1 MAWVILPNAILV
13 WILKYFVKGN
23 FFSRQ
28 NKQID
33 FEIMRIHIS
42 NIFFKACR
50 QLIVL
55 AFFLLVL
62 SVNGQIFI
70 NEFSASNATQI
81 EDTDFE
87 KYSDWIEL
95 YNAGATAQNLNG
107 YFVSD
112 DFKNPEKWR
121 ISSDLTIEAGGFL
134 LLWADGNDTENHANF
149 KLSADG
155 EELALYNPNAALL
168 DSISFGVQT
177 VDVSMGRTVDANA
190 NWSFFETATPKA
202 SNSTTSYESLV
213 YHVPEF
219 SIQGGFYTSTQTVEL
234 ATDLGGEIRYTT
246 DGSKPLLTSEKYTTP
261 IRITSTTIVRSRIF
275 IPNLLPGPIVT
286 HSYFINENSVET
298 KLPVV
303 SIATEPSNFWDP
315 NTGIYVQD
323 YKPLWEV
330 PINIEL
336 FENKGGN
343 RAAFNE
349 RAGCKVNGLWSWQ
362 LPQKMLGV
370 YFKKQHG
377 SKKLEYPLM
386 TQRKRSSYKSFSL
399 RASGSDWS
407 YTLFRDMLGHQSTM
421 LNMDLDIM
429 AFKPSLVYVNGQYM
443 GIHNIREKVN
453 DDYIEKSYQL
463 DSGSFDLVE
472 NEDFAESGDLQA
484 YNDLLL
490 LLSKELSNEANFD
503 AVANVMD
510 IENFTDYV
518 IAEMAVAN
526 TSINHNV
533 MAWKP
538 KQTGKWRWILMDVDR
553 GFFKP
558 NDHLIDFYSEQT
570 VWPFSKLLSNA
581 GYKAYFGKR
590 LADQLYTSYDPV
602 RMMMLIDKQKQ
613 AIQSELPKHVERWEG
628 RTSSYGD
635 ALSSVDDWSN
645 AINTMSTFVAQ
656 RPAALLKDLEN
667 YGFDGT
673 SALSLRVFPKNAGTL
688 TLNGLT
694 VSNTENNGLYLNNIP
709 VQLMAENRPGY
720 EFVGWSQAETTTLIQ
735 KGASWKYFD
744 GGDALGASW
753 NSPTYDDASW
763 SVGMAQLGY
772 GDGDEATEI
781 GYGSDSSDKHMTSY
795 FRKTISIT
803 AAQKSNSQI
812 TLNLLCDDGG
822 IVYLNG
828 VEVFRTNMPSG
839 SINYETPALS
849 SVFGSAE
856 DTFTPFAISTDH
868 FVVGENTLA
877 VEVHQRST
885 TSSDLS
891 FDLELL
897 SYQTD
902 TTRTVSNTKIHEI
915 TISENTALT
924 AVFKATDQC
933 IIPELISTD
942 TMLSKDCSPYL
953 VQGDVTVESNATLTV
968 EAGVEIWMPLAGNII
983 VKGSLNAIGTDD
995 NRIVFKRNPAT
1006 ETGSWGALLFQNT
1019 AQPSSLKY
1027 TSLEAAS
1034 QGPDPVFDIA
1044 AISAF
1049 DADLVLD
1056 HLTIENVKS
1065 NPITARYSDITLTN
1079 SKLHSEVTGDCI
1091 NVKYGKARIE
1101 NCQFLG
1107 NDQPDT
1113 DAIDY
1118 DGIEGGVI
1126 KNCFM
1131 SNFRGFNSD
1140 AIDIGEKSKDLVID
1154 SIVVCNI
1161 TDKGVSLGQ
1170 RSTASIKNAVFI
1182 NCNKGVAVK
1191 DSSNVLINRSVFYN
1205 NVDAVACYEKNLGSA
1220 GGNATVT
1227 NSILSNS
1234 SNKFFFVDAK
1244 STLESAYCLT
1254 DFTTDTS
1261 YPLNLQGNPRFT
1273 NPTFFDF
1280 YLQPNSLA
1288 LNAGMENGTA
1298 IDIGTVFPQPSFEP
1312 NVMISQIFTNLE
1324 NSNIPEFL
1332 TLYNPSNKTTDLSG
1346 YAFTKGISA
1355 VIPEGVFLEGKELL
1369 ILTKDA
1375 SATIWEGQN
1384 KQVLEWQSGKL
1395 SNTGES
1401 LHLQDRYG
1409 IAIDHLKYQED
1420 GRWPVNAFRGQYVLQ
1435 IKDDALDNHFAESW
1449 TAVKIDEAFVLGIF
1463 PVDVISEIYPNP
1475 SSGFFTI
1482 KSLKKNDLHIKVF
1495 SLSGQLLLESQ
1506 SEMQDIHT
1514 LDLSLFPRG
1523 VYYVKIAAE
1532 VHKLIKL

>member
-1 MAWVILPNAILV
+1 
-13 WILKYFVKGN
+13 
-23 FFSRQ
+23 
-28 NKQID
+28 
-33 FEIMRIHIS
+33 MRIQVP
-42 NIFFKACR
+42 NIFFKACGQR
-50 QLIVL
+50 IALVV
-55 AFFLLVL
+55 FLLAS
-62 SVNGQIFI
+62 SVNGQVLI
-70 NEFSASNATQI
+70 NEFSASNSTQI

-95 YNAGATAQNLNG
+95 YNAGTNAQNIKG
-107 YFVSD
+107 YFLTD
-112 DFKNPEKWR
+112 DFKEPEKWR

-134 LLWADGNDTENHANF
+134 LVWADGNDIENHTNF

-155 EELALYNPNAALL
+155 EEIALYNSNAALL

-202 SNSTTSYESLV
+202 SNSTTSYESFV

-219 SIQGGFYTSTQTVEL
+219 SIRGGFYTSSQDVEL
-234 ATDLGGEIRYTT
+234 TTDFGGEIRYTT
-246 DGSKPLLTSEKYTTP
+246 DGSKPLMTSEKYNTP
-261 IRITSTTIVRSRIF
+261 IPITNTTIVRSRIF
-275 IPNLLPGPIVT
+275 MPNFLPGPTVT
-286 HSYFINENSVET
+286 HTYFINENSVDA
-298 KLPVV
+298 KIPVV

-323 YKPLWEV
+323 FKPLWEV

-336 FENKGGN
+336 FENKGGD

-377 SKKLEYPLM
+377 TNKLEYPLM

-407 YTLFRDMLGHQSTM
+407 YTLFRDMLGHQSTV

-429 AFKPSLVYVNGQYM
+429 AFKPSLVYVNGEYM

-453 DDYIEKSYQL
+453 DDYIEKSYHL

-484 YNDLLL
+484 YNDLLVL
-490 LLSKELSNEANFD
+490 LNKELSDEANFD

-570 VWPFSKLLSNA
+570 VWPFSKLLNNA

-590 LADQLYTSYDPV
+590 LADQLYTSYNPD

-613 AIQSELPKHVERWEG
+613 AIESELPKHVERWEG

-645 AINTMSTFVAQ
+645 AVSALSSFVAQ
-656 RPAALLKDLEN
+656 RPAALLNDLEN

-673 SALSLRVFPKNAGTL
+673 SALSLRVFPTNAGTL

-694 VSNTENNGLYLNNIP
+694 VPNTENNGLYLNNVP
-709 VQLMAENRPGY
+709 VKLMAENRPGY
-720 EFVGWSQAETTTLIQ
+720 EFVGWSQAETITLIQ

-744 GGDALGASW
+744 GGAALGTSW
-753 NSPTYDDASW
+753 MTSAYDDASW
-763 SVGMAQLGY
+763 SIGMAQLGY

-781 GYGSDSSDKHMTSY
+781 GYGSDASDKHMTSY

-803 AAQKSNSQI
+803 AAQKANSQI

-822 IVYLNG
+822 IAYLNG
-828 VEVFRTNMPSG
+828 VEVLRTNMPSG
-839 SINYETPALS
+839 SINHETPALS
-849 SVFGSAE
+849 SVYGSAE
-856 DTFTPFAISTDH
+856 EAFTPFAISTDH
-868 FVVGENTLA
+868 LVVGDNTLA
-877 VEVHQRST
+877 VEVHQRNAN
-885 TSSDLS
+885 SSDTS

-902 TTRTVSNTKIHEI
+902 TTRSVSDTKIYDT
-915 TISENTALT
+915 TISENTGLT
-924 AVFKATDQC
+924 AVYKATDQC
-933 IIPELISTD
+933 VIPEVIATD
-942 TMLSKDCSPYL
+942 TTLSKDCSPYL
-953 VQGDVTVESNATLTV
+953 VQGNVTVESNATLTV
-968 EAGVEIWMPLAGNII
+968 EAGVEIWMPTAGNIT
-983 VKGSLNAIGTDD
+983 VNGLLNAVGTDE
-995 NRIVFKRNPAT
+995 NRIVFKENPQI

-1027 TSLEAAS
+1027 TSIEAAS

-1049 DADLVLD
+1049 NADLVLD

-1065 NPITARYSDITLTN
+1065 NPITARYSDVILTN
-1079 SKLHSEVTGDCI
+1079 SKLHSKVTGDCI

-1107 NDQPDT
+1107 NDEPDT

-1126 KNCFM
+1126 KNCLM

-1140 AIDIGEKSKDLVID
+1140 AIDIGEKSSDLMID

-1170 RSTASIKNAVFI
+1170 RSTATIKNAVFI
-1182 NCNKGVAVK
+1182 NCDKGVAVK
-1191 DSSNVLINRSVFYN
+1191 DSSNVSINRSVFYN
-1205 NVDAVACYEKNLGSA
+1205 NKDAVACYEKNLGSA
-1220 GGNATVT
+1220 GGNAIVT

-1234 SNKFFFVDAK
+1234 SNKPLFVDAK
-1244 STLESAYCLT
+1244 STLQSAYCLT
-1254 DFTTDTS
+1254 DFATDTS
-1261 YPLNLQGNPRFT
+1261 YPLNLQGNPKFT

-1280 YLQPNSLA
+1280 HLQPNSLA
-1288 LNAGMENGTA
+1288 LNAGMENETA
-1298 IDIGTVFPQPSFEP
+1298 IDLGTVFPQPSFEP

-1324 NSNIPEFL
+1324 NSDIPEFL
-1332 TLYNPSNKTTDLSG
+1332 TLYNPSNETADLSG

-1355 VIPEGVFLEGKELL
+1355 VIPEGLFLEGKEELF
-1369 ILTKDA
+1369 LTKDA
-1375 SATIWEGQN
+1375 SAIIWEKEN
-1384 KQVLEWQSGKL
+1384 IQVVEWQSGKL

-1401 LHLQDRYG
+1401 LELQDRFG
-1409 IAIDHLKYQED
+1409 ITIDHLKYQED
-1420 GRWPVNAFRGQYVLQ
+1420 GSWPESAFNGQYVLK
-1435 IKDDALDNHFAESW
+1435 IKSDALDNHFGESW
-1449 TAVKIDEAFVLGIF
+1449 TAVKIDDAFALGIF
-1463 PVDVISEIYPNP
+1463 PVDVFSEIYPNP
-1475 SSGFFTI
+1475 STGLFTI
-1482 KSLKKNDLHIKVF
+1482 KALQINDQHIKVF

-1506 SEMQDIHT
+1506 FEMKDIHT

-1523 VYYVKIAAE
+1523 IYYVKVGAE
-1532 VHKLIKL
+1532 VHKLLKL

>member
-1 MAWVILPNAILV
+1 
-13 WILKYFVKGN
+13 
-23 FFSRQ
+23 
-28 NKQID
+28 
-33 FEIMRIHIS
+33 
-42 NIFFKACR
+42 
-50 QLIVL
+50 
-55 AFFLLVL
+55 
-62 SVNGQIFI
+62 
-70 NEFSASNATQI
+70 
-81 EDTDFE
+81 
-87 KYSDWIEL
+87 
-95 YNAGATAQNLNG
+95 
-107 YFVSD
+107 
-112 DFKNPEKWR
+112 
-121 ISSDLTIEAGGFL
+121 
-134 LLWADGNDTENHANF
+134 
-149 KLSADG
+149 
-155 EELALYNPNAALL
+155 
-168 DSISFGVQT
+168 
-177 VDVSMGRTVDANA
+177 
-190 NWSFFETATPKA
+190 
-202 SNSTTSYESLV
+202 
-213 YHVPEF
+213 
-219 SIQGGFYTSTQTVEL
+219 
-234 ATDLGGEIRYTT
+234 
-246 DGSKPLLTSEKYTTP
+246 
-261 IRITSTTIVRSRIF
+261 
-275 IPNLLPGPIVT
+275 
-286 HSYFINENSVET
+286 
-298 KLPVV
+298 
-303 SIATEPSNFWDP
+303 
-315 NTGIYVQD
+315 
-323 YKPLWEV
+323 V

-336 FENKGGN
+336 FENKGGD

-377 SKKLEYPLM
+377 TNKLEYPLM

-407 YTLFRDMLGHQSTM
+407 YTLFRDILGHQSTV

-429 AFKPSLVYVNGQYM
+429 AFKPSLVYVNGEYM

-453 DDYIEKSYQL
+453 DDYIEKSYHL

-484 YNDLLL
+484 YNDLLVL
-490 LLSKELSNEANFD
+490 LNKELSDEANFD

-538 KQTGKWRWILMDVDR
+538 KQSGKWRWILMDVDR
-553 GFFKP
+553 GFFNP
-558 NDHLIDFYSEQT
+558 NDHLIDFYIDQT
-570 VWPFSKLLSNA
+570 VWPFSKLLNNA

-590 LADQLYTSYDPV
+590 LADQLYTSYDPG

-613 AIQSELPKHVERWEG
+613 AIESELPKHVERWKG

-645 AINTMSTFVAQ
+645 AVSALSTFVAQ

-673 SALSLRVFPKNAGTL
+673 SALSLGVFPKNSGTL
-688 TLNGLT
+688 SLNGLI
-694 VSNTENNGLYLNNIP
+694 VPHSENNGLYLNNVP
-709 VQLMAENRPGY
+709 VQLMAANRPGY
-720 EFVGWSQAETTTLIQ
+720 EFVGWSEAEMVKLIQ

-744 GGDALGASW
+744 GGLALESSW
-753 NSPTYDDASW
+753 KTSTYDDASW

-781 GYGSDSSDKHMTSY
+781 GYGSDISDKHMTTY

-803 AAQKSNSQI
+803 AAQKANSQI
-812 TLNLLCDDGG
+812 VLNLLCDDGG
-822 IVYLNG
+822 VAYLNG
-828 VEVFRTNMPSG
+828 VEVLRKNMPSG

-849 SVFGSAE
+849 SVYGSAE
-856 DTFTPFAISTDH
+856 EAFTPFTISTDH
-868 FVVGENTLA
+868 LVVGDNTLA
-877 VEVHQRST
+877 VEVHQRNA
-885 TSSDLS
+885 TSSDTS

-902 TTRTVSNTKIHEI
+902 TTRSVSSTKIYE
-915 TISENTALT
+915 TAISENTALT
-924 AVFKATDQC
+924 AVFKATGQC
-933 IIPELISTD
+933 VVPEVIATD
-942 TMLSKDCSPYL
+942 TTLSKECSPYL
-953 VQGDVTVESNATLTV
+953 VQGNVTVQSNATLTV
-968 EAGVEIWMPLAGNII
+968 EAGVEIWMPPAGNIT
-983 VKGSLNAIGTDD
+983 VNGMLNAVGTDE
-995 NRIVFKRNPAT
+995 NRIVFKENPQT

-1027 TSLEAAS
+1027 TSIEAAS

-1049 DADLVLD
+1049 NADLVLD

-1065 NPITARYSDITLTN
+1065 NPITARYSDVTLTN
-1079 SKLHSEVTGDCI
+1079 SKLHSKVTGDCI

-1107 NDQPDT
+1107 NDEPDT

-1118 DGIEGGVI
+1118 DGVEGGVI
-1126 KNCFM
+1126 KNCSI

-1140 AIDIGEKSKDLVID
+1140 AIDIGEKSSDLVID

-1170 RSTASIKNAVFI
+1170 RSTASIKNAAFI
-1182 NCNKGVAVK
+1182 NCNKGIAVK

-1205 NVDAVACYEKNLGSA
+1205 NVDAVACFEKNLGSA
-1220 GGNATVT
+1220 GGNAIVT

-1234 SNKFFFVDAK
+1234 SNKPLFVDAK
-1244 STLESAYCLT
+1244 STLQSAYCLT
-1254 DFTTDTS
+1254 DFATDTS
-1261 YPLNLQGNPRFT
+1261 YPLNLQGNPEFT

-1280 YLQPNSLA
+1280 QLQSNSLA

-1298 IDIGTVFPQPSFEP
+1298 IDIGTVFQQPSFEP

-1332 TLYNPSNKTTDLSG
+1332 TLYNPSNKAADLSG
-1346 YAFTKGISA
+1346 YVFTKGISA
-1355 VIPEGVFLEGKELL
+1355 VIPEGVFLEGKEVLF
-1369 ILTKDA
+1369 LTKDA
-1375 SATIWEGQN
+1375 SATIWEEQN
-1384 KQVLEWQSGKL
+1384 KQVVEWQSGKL

-1401 LHLQDRYG
+1401 LQLQDRFG
-1409 IAIDHLKYQED
+1409 ITIDHLKYQED
-1420 GRWPVNAFRGQYVLQ
+1420 GRWPGSAFNGQYVLQ
-1435 IKDDALDNHFAESW
+1435 IKNEALENHFGESW
-1449 TAVKIDEAFVLGIF
+1449 TAFKIDKDFDLGIV

-1475 SSGFFTI
+1475 STGFFTI
-1482 KSLKKNDLHIKVF
+1482 KSLNKNNLHIKVF
-1495 SLSGQLLLESQ
+1495 SLSGQVLLESQ
-1506 SEMQDIHT
+1506 FEMQDIYT

-1523 VYYVKIAAE
+1523 IYYVKVGAE
-1532 VHKLIKL
+1532 VHKLLKL